1 MTEADMEEKKLLEVK
16 DLKVSFFTPAGEV
29 KSVDGI
35 SYSMGYNEV
44 MGIVGESGS
53 GKSVEA
59 YAIMGLL
66 QNPGKVIGGSIK
78 FEGEDVLA
86 YTPEQMRQFRGNRV
100 SMIFQNP
107 MTCLNPVYTIGNQ
120 LVEALTV
127 HDKSIKK
134 EVAWE
139 RAKEMLG
146 LVGINN
152 PEKRMRQYPHEFS
165 GGMRQRAMIA
175 MALICDP
182 KLLIAD
188 EPTTALD
195 VTIQAQILRLMKD
208 LQERVN
214 TSIIF
219 ITHNLG
225 VVAEICDR
233 VSVMYGGH
241 IVEQGTVDEIFYNP
255 QHPYTKGLLAS
266 MPRLDDEKKQKL
278 IPIEGTPIDLLN
290 PPTGCN
296 FGPRCAHCMKICTKM
311 KPQFTDLGK
320 GHISACWLH
329 QKGEVK

>member
-1 MTEADMEEKKLLEVK
+1 MEADMEEKKLLEVK

-134 EVAWE
+134 EIAWE
-139 RAKEMLG
+139 RAKEMLR

-152 PEKRMRQYPHEFS
+152 PEKRMHQYPHEFS